1 MRETKTGLK
10 FKFRNAVIAGLV
22 LVLLTGCSETNSVVS
37 SGGSAPKATSK
48 EKSAPTKPT
57 ERQLSSLLVAELGS
71 QCSGL
76 SSFAL
81 DPANW
86 LFTYAETGTA
96 PYEMGISGG
105 DGGAVVLLVTP
116 NSAGGVNLS
125 VSPEWADSTNALLW
139 NSGCSNLA
147 EPPAAP
153 ADSGSSGGGETVVY
167 TFELPDFSGAT
178 QNQVEDWFF
187 SNGIRARPGFDYGFN
202 PMVSCE
208 VTGEGIVIGQSPG
221 PGSILDDLASTSV
234 RFDVD
239 CDW

>member
-1 MRETKTGLK
+1 MHETKTGLK
-10 FKFRNAVIAGLV
+10 VHFRSAAIAL
-22 LVLLTGCSETNSVVS
+22 LLPVLLTACTQTHALASN
-37 SGGSAPKATSK
+37 GGAATKTTSNEQAAPA
-48 EKSAPTKPT
+48 KPT
-57 ERQLSSLLVAELGS
+57 EGQLASLLVSELGN

-86 LFTYAETGTA
+86 LFTLAETGTA

-116 NSAGGVNLS
+116 NSAGGVSLS

-147 EPPAAP
+147 EAPAAP
-153 ADSGSSGGGETVVY
+153 VDSGSNGGGETVVY

-187 SNGIRARPGFDYGFN
+187 SNGIKARPGFDYGFN

-221 PGSILDDLASTSV
+221 PGAVLDDLASSSV
-234 RFDVD
+234 RFDID